1 MTATDPVSK
10 RLEGEIVPTSW
21 GELNWKIT
29 DEAVP
34 GAEMTFGTCRINPGE
49 RNGLH
54 SHPDCEEILY
64 VVSGACEHKLGDVL
78 HRLNPGDAIRIPRN
92 VRHWARSLGPEPLF
106 ALIVF
111 SSGKRTAVSHEDEA
125 VG

>member
-1 MTATDPVSK
+1 MTQSNPVSA
-10 RLEGEIVPTSW
+10 RAAGEIVPTSW

-29 DEAVP
+29 GETFA
-34 GAEMTFGTCRINPGE
+34 GSEMTFGTCLIKPGD
-49 RNGLH
+49 RNQLH

-64 VVSGACEHKLGDVL
+64 VVSGTCEHKLGDEIY
-78 HRLNPGDAIRIPRN
+78 RLEPGDAIRIPRN

-111 SSGKRTAVSHEDEA
+111 SSGTRTAVNHENDGA
-125 VG
+125 A